1 MWTCLYL
8 SHIVVIIMI
17 IIAVLGIVYG
27 ISQKKIKAYQVIV
40 VFIFCVIS
48 MALVAGIT
56 SMNWINDL
64 NAETEASFNNTKY
77 DYWLADSSEFSR
89 LVSDNLDFTKYV
101 DTTTGNII
109 AVKNQAIS
117 TNDKADLTDE
127 EEAKEAYEN
136 IVIKDEFNLSDDYLI
151 TLDSEKFI
159 KLTDDLYYVSYNYE
173 YTKDDEKETGK
184 IYFIADDNYEMK
196 TFVMTNLIN
205 EDTEKDFTN
214 NVLELIGT
222 MEL

>member
-17 IIAVLGIVYG
+17 IIAVLGIFYG
-27 ISQKKIKAYQVIV
+27 ISQKKIKVYQVIV

-64 NAETEASFNNTKY
+64 NAETEASFNNIKY
-77 DYWLADSSEFSR
+77 DYWLADSNKFSR

-101 DTTTGNII
+101 DVTTGNII

-173 YTKDDEKETGK
+173 YTKEDEKETGK
-184 IYFIADDNYEMK
+184 IYFIADANYEMK

-214 NVLELIGT
+214 NVLDLIGT

>member
-17 IIAVLGIVYG
+17 IIAVLGIFYG
-27 ISQKKIKAYQVIV
+27 ISQKKLKAYQVIV

-64 NAETEASFNNTKY
+64 NSETKADFNNTKY
-77 DYWLADSSEFSR
+77 DYWEADVSKFSR

-101 DTTTGNII
+101 DLNTGNII

-117 TNDKADLTDE
+117 TKDKTDLADE
-127 EEAKEAYEN
+127 EKAKEAYEN

-159 KLTDDLYYVSYNYE
+159 KLKDDLYYVSYNYE
-173 YTKDDEKETGK
+173 YTKDDKEEAGK
-184 IYFIADDNYEMK
+184 IYFIADAEYKMK

-205 EDTEKDFTN
+205 KNAEKDFTKD
-214 NVLELIGT
+214 VLELIGT

>member
-17 IIAVLGIVYG
+17 IIAVLGIFYG
-27 ISQKKIKAYQVIV
+27 ISQKKIKVYQVIV

-64 NAETEASFNNTKY
+64 NAETEASFNNIKY
-77 DYWLADSSEFSR
+77 DYWLADSNKFSR

-101 DTTTGNII
+101 DVTTGNII

-184 IYFIADDNYEMK
+184 IYFIADANYEMK

-214 NVLELIGT
+214 NVLDLIGT

>member
-17 IIAVLGIVYG
+17 IIAVLGIFYG

-56 SMNWINDL
+56 SMNWISDL

-117 TNDKADLTDE
+117 TNDKADLTDG

-173 YTKDDEKETGK
+173 YTKDNEKETGK
-184 IYFIADDNYEMK
+184 IYFITDANYEMK

-214 NVLELIGT
+214 NVLDLIGT

>member
-17 IIAVLGIVYG
+17 IIAVLGIFYG
-27 ISQKKIKAYQVIV
+27 ISQKKIKVYQVIV

-64 NAETEASFNNTKY
+64 NDETEASFNNTKY
-77 DYWLADSSEFSR
+77 DYWLADSNKFSR

-101 DTTTGNII
+101 DVTTGNII

-127 EEAKEAYEN
+127 EEAKEVYEN

-184 IYFIADDNYEMK
+184 IYFIADANYEMK

-214 NVLELIGT
+214 NVLDLIGT

>member
-17 IIAVLGIVYG
+17 IIAVLGIFYG
-27 ISQKKIKAYQVIV
+27 ISQKKIKVYQVIV

-77 DYWLADSSEFSR
+77 DYWLADSNKFSR

-101 DTTTGNII
+101 DVTTGNII

-136 IVIKDEFNLSDDYLI
+136 IVIKDEFDLSDDYLI

-214 NVLELIGT
+214 NVLDLIGT

>member
-17 IIAVLGIVYG
+17 IIAVLGIFYG

>member
-17 IIAVLGIVYG
+17 IIAVLGIFYG
-27 ISQKKIKAYQVIV
+27 ISQKKIKVYQVIV

-77 DYWLADSSEFSR
+77 DYWLADSNKFSR

-101 DTTTGNII
+101 DVTTGNII

-173 YTKDDEKETGK
+173 YTKDNEKETGK
-184 IYFIADDNYEMK
+184 IYFITDANYEMK

-214 NVLELIGT
+214 NVLDLIGT

>member
-17 IIAVLGIVYG
+17 IIAVLGIFYG
-27 ISQKKIKAYQVIV
+27 ISQKKIKVYQVIV

-77 DYWLADSSEFSR
+77 DYWLADSNKFSR

-101 DTTTGNII
+101 DVTTGNII

-159 KLTDDLYYVSYNYE
+159 KLKDDLYYVSYNYE

-184 IYFIADDNYEMK
+184 IYFIADANYEMK

-214 NVLELIGT
+214 NVLDLIGT

>member
-17 IIAVLGIVYG
+17 IIAVLGIFYG

-56 SMNWINDL
+56 SMNWISDL

>member
-17 IIAVLGIVYG
+17 IIAVLGIFYG
-27 ISQKKIKAYQVIV
+27 ISQKKIKVYQVIV

-77 DYWLADSSEFSR
+77 DYWLADSNKFSR

-101 DTTTGNII
+101 DVTTGNII

-127 EEAKEAYEN
+127 EEAKEVYEN

-214 NVLELIGT
+214 NVLDLIGT

>member
-17 IIAVLGIVYG
+17 IIAVLGIFYG
-27 ISQKKIKAYQVIV
+27 ISQKKIKVYQVIV

-77 DYWLADSSEFSR
+77 DYWLADSNKFSR

-101 DTTTGNII
+101 DVTTGNII

-214 NVLELIGT
+214 NVLDLIGT